1 MKRPILDRRSFLIGT
16 GSALVGLGAG
26 IPGEKVKIG
35 IGASLGGVRPFQD
48 NDPWNQDISRV
59 AVDPKSDQLL
69 KSIGLDKPLHS
80 DFGTVYEGRPVG
92 FGYVVV
98 AGSQPRVPVRF
109 DAYPDESDPGPYP
122 IPPDAPIEGGVKAP
136 AGDDRHVLVIDRDA
150 WKLYELHSAF
160 REGDGWRCGSGAIF
174 DLANNTNRPFGWTSA
189 DAAGLPIFPGLVR
202 YDEVVEVGAI
212 RHALRFT
219 CSKIRRAYV
228 APAKHWVNSLT
239 DPAFPP
245 MGMRVRL
252 KKSFNLG
259 GFPPQA
265 RTVLQAMK
273 TYGMIL
279 ADVGADWFV
288 SGSHDMR
295 WDVEDI
301 GTLRRVKGRDLEVV
315 KMGRVSTG

>member
-1 MKRPILDRRSFLIGT
+1 MNRHLGRRQFCLGLAT
-16 GSALVGLGAG
+16 TLVGFGAG
-26 IPGEKVKIG
+26 LPGSKVQLG
-35 IGASLGGVRPFQD
+35 IGASLGGTRPFQD
-48 NDPWNQDISRV
+48 NDPWNQNISEA
-59 AVDPKSDQLL
+59 AVDPRSNLLL
-69 KSIGLDKPLHS
+69 KSIGLDKPLHP
-80 DFGTVYEGRPVG
+80 DFGTVYQGRPVG

-98 AGSQPRVPVRF
+98 PGSQPRVPVRF
-109 DAYPDESDPGPYP
+109 EAYPEESDQGPYP
-122 IPPDAPIEGGVKAP
+122 IPLDAPIEGGEGAP

-150 WKLYELHSAF
+150 WKLYEIHSSF

-202 YDEVVEVGAI
+202 YDEAAEAGAI

-219 CSKIRRAYV
+219 CARVRRGYV
-228 APAKHWVNSLT
+228 TPARHWANRLT
-239 DPAFPP
+239 DPNLPP
-245 MGMRVRL
+245 FGMRVRL
-252 KKSFNLG
+252 KRGFDLG

-265 RTVLQAMK
+265 RTVLQALK

-279 ADVGADWFV
+279 ADIGADWFI

-295 WDVEDI
+295 WDVEDV

-315 KMGRVSTG
+315 KMGQISTG